1 MLTTLVQI
9 AAVFGRLSLLAVG
22 GGISILP
29 EMQRLTVGH
38 YHWLNDA
45 QFRDSYSL
53 GQITPGPG
61 MLMATA
67 IGYRAAGFAGA
78 AVATVAMFLPTCALT
93 LIVGRNWDRFAH
105 SPWRLALQRGL
116 APVTIGLMLAGV
128 LTLAQAAIFGPLT
141 AVLAVAATLLLLRS
155 RLPPSLLVL
164 AGGLVGFF
172 LLR

>member
-1 MLTTLVQI
+1 MLTTLVQLVE
-9 AAVFGRLSLLAVG
+9 VFGRLSLLAVG

-38 YHWLNDA
+38 YHWLSDS

-67 IGYRAAGFAGA
+67 IGYRAAGFPGA
-78 AVATVAMFLPTCALT
+78 VTATLAMFLPTCVLT
-93 LIVGRNWDRFAH
+93 VLVGRHWDRFSH
-105 SPWRLALQRGL
+105 SPWRVSLQRGL

-128 LTLAQAAIFGPLT
+128 VTLGQT
-141 AVLAVAATLLLLRS
+141 AVTGPVTALVALLATAILLRS
-155 RLPPSLLVL
+155 RISPSLLVL
-164 AGGLVGFF
+164 AGGVVGWF